1 MAIIQ
6 NDRYILHPRILNESK
21 TVSALDQWIREHWF
35 ITEAYS
41 FVELPIHLPRGIFVC
56 APSSISSEDSPTL
69 GVKNTITE
77 VWPLIWLCFGPLHK
91 KLRTWTIEFEG
102 KKEIFRNPL
111 IILIFYIWKKESPE
125 RSRWCAKARKSTVRV
140 WVQYG
145 FPYTAVCLIGNH
157 LLKYGTI
164 HRGALV

>member
-1 MAIIQ
+1 MS
-6 NDRYILHPRILNESK
+6 PRQFQLWTSGLENIDSSLRLTRLLSYLS
-21 TVSALDQWIREHWF
+21 TCHM
-35 ITEAYS
+35 AYS
-41 FVELPIHLPRGIFVC
+41 SVPQLPSLQKIHQLW
-56 APSSISSEDSPTL
+56 

-91 KLRTWTIEFEG
+91 ELRTWTTEFEG
-102 KKEIFRNPL
+102 KKGIFRNPL